1 MGIYALSHANE
12 RMKYVSELFF
22 QISLKLKVSPI
33 KNLSGK
39 EIHHFKVNLQMACK
53 SEALLK
59 ININYAKYKNDSR
72 DTHTP

>member
-1 MGIYALSHANE
+1 
-12 RMKYVSELFF
+12 MKYVSELFF
-22 QISLKLKVSPI
+22 QFYFKI
-33 KNLSGK
+33 KRVPNQNLSGK
-39 EIHHFKVNLQMACK
+39 EKHHFKVNLQMVHK

>member
-1 MGIYALSHANE
+1 MQ
-12 RMKYVSELFF
+12 MKEWNMWVNYFSNFT
-22 QISLKLKVSPI
+22 LKLKVSPI
-33 KNLSGK
+33 KISVGEKN
-39 EIHHFKVNLQMACK
+39 IIFKVNLQMVHK